1 MDSQTHAT
9 RTAGDS
15 GAVPVADSNIDSETR
30 ARLERIWKKA
40 YGARTRE
47 DLLDLYATWSDSYD
61 EDHEAIG
68 FIGHKTTCRVF
79 ARHLGDPRGVRVL
92 DAGAGTG
99 AGGSELSERGFR
111 DVTALDLSADMLDK
125 AREKGVYS
133 RLVQADLDGPL
144 DMFKADEFDGVILVG
159 VFSFGQAPA
168 HALDEIVRATRVG
181 GVIAFT
187 MRVDFFESNAMGVR
201 QKLEDLEKAGAWKL
215 LEISEPE
222 PYLPKKDPSVMFRVW
237 CYQTLEGKRAEPTPE
252 FVEAARQA
260 MLSPERVRRI
270 DHAHIWDPMASRLY
284 DAYIQCEDYYVVDC
298 EEEILNAH
306 AEQIAER
313 HTCFVELGC
322 GSARKIKYV
331 LDAAL
336 KLSPG
341 REISYLPIDLS
352 EGALVATKATLDE
365 VYGEKVKIEPHLGHF
380 SETLS
385 RIPAED
391 GKNIF
396 FFGSSI
402 GNIETPEDTVRFFAD
417 LRDVM
422 TPLDQ
427 LAVGFDLQ
435 KDPEVLLRAY
445 NAGPANL
452 AFFVHM
458 VRKMNHELGA
468 DFDLDAFRLASTY
481 EQEPSWNG
489 LETCVMNL
497 KVATEKTQDVHVPG
511 LGFDVHLEP
520 GDAIQVGTSRK
531 FRTDDIRILAPLAG
545 LRVRTLWL
553 DHQDYFALAEF
564 VRDDAP
570 LD

>member
-1 MDSQTHAT
+1 M
-9 RTAGDS
+9 
-15 GAVPVADSNIDSETR
+15 PLADSNIDPETR
-30 ARLERIWKKA
+30 ARLEKTWKKA

-47 DLLDLYATWSDSYD
+47 DLLDLYAAWSESYD

-68 FIGHKTTCRVF
+68 FVGHKTTSRVF
-79 ARHLGDPRGVRVL
+79 ARHLGDSRAARVL

-99 AGGSELSERGFR
+99 AGGGELARRGFR
-111 DVTALDLSADMLDK
+111 DLTALDLSAEMLEK
-125 AREKGVYS
+125 AREKGVFG

-144 DMFKADEFDGVILVG
+144 DMLASDEFDGVILVG
-159 VFSFGQAPA
+159 VFSYGQAPA
-168 HALDEIVRATRVG
+168 HALDEILRVTRPG
-181 GVIAFT
+181 GLIAFT

-201 QKLEDLEKAGAWKL
+201 RKIEDLEEAGSWRL
-215 LEISEPE
+215 LEVSQPE

-237 CYQTLEGKRAEPTPE
+237 CYEVLEGKRPVPTPE
-252 FVEAARQA
+252 LVSAARQA
-260 MLSPERVRRI
+260 LLSPGRVRRI
-270 DHAHIWDPMASRLY
+270 DHALIWDPMASRLY
-284 DAYIQCEDYYVVDC
+284 DAYTRCEDYYVTDS
-298 EEEILNAH
+298 EAEILNAH
-306 AEQIAER
+306 ADQIAER
-313 HTCFVELGC
+313 HRVFVELGC

-336 KLSPG
+336 ELSAG

-352 EGALVATKATLDE
+352 EGALAATRATLAE
-365 VYGEKVKIEPHLGHF
+365 VYGDRVRIEPHLGHF
-380 SETLS
+380 RETLS

-402 GNIETPEDTVRFFAD
+402 GNVETPEATVRFLAD
-417 LRDVM
+417 LREVM

-445 NAGPANL
+445 NAGAANL

-468 DFDLDAFRLASTY
+468 DFDLSAFRLASTY
-481 EQEPSWNG
+481 DKEPSWNG
-489 LETCVMNL
+489 LETCCMNL
-497 KVATEKTQDVHVPG
+497 KVATEKAQDVHVPA
-511 LGFDVHLEP
+511 LGFDVHLDA

-531 FRTDDIRILAPLAG
+531 FRTDDIRILAALSG

-553 DHQDYFALAEF
+553 DHQDYFALAEL